1 MKKISVIV
9 LIIVSFVFA
18 AHAEAAKPKKRTRNA
33 NRVGAY
39 GSLIVG
45 MDKYTGDQS
54 SVEDELLNA
63 FNGLPTQN
71 MEASTEPE
79 DIGYQAA
86 FGYRFNR
93 YLAFELA
100 LAQYGDLQSTMTG
113 EVDGGQGFVPVNLK
127 LNFSVGGP
135 VISGIGIL
143 PFGDHFEI
151 YGRVGVLF
159 ASSDREF
166 TSRIDGQTG
175 AFGSAKGDST
185 ETVLGLGATYHFN
198 QVYSVRAEF
207 QKIDEIGDPG
217 KTGTEDLEIIA
228 IGLIVRF

>member
-1 MKKISVIV
+1 MKKISIIV

-18 AHAEAAKPKKRTRNA
+18 AYAEAATPKRRTRNA

-39 GSLIVG
+39 GSLILG
-45 MDKYTGDQS
+45 FDQYTGDQS
-54 SVEDELLNA
+54 SVEDELLHYYDPRPN
-63 FNGLPTQN
+63 QN
-71 MEASTEPE
+71 MSVNTEPD

-100 LAQYGDLQSTMTG
+100 LAQYGDLSSTMNG
-113 EVDGGQGFVPVNLK
+113 EVDGGQGFVPVTLK

-143 PFGDHFEI
+143 PLNDHFEL

-159 ASSDREF
+159 ASSDREV
-166 TSRIDGQTG
+166 TSRIDGNNG
-175 AFGSAKGDST
+175 PFGTAQGDST
-185 ETVLGLGATYHFN
+185 EMVLGAGETWDIN
-198 QVYSVRAEF
+198 QVYSIRAEF